1 MEVVVL
7 GSGGAFRLPYLG
19 CHCANCEAARA
30 DPRQRR
36 TTTSLWLHDG
46 ASILLDAG
54 PDLYQQALREGI
66 GRLDGVFVTHLHR
79 DHMLGL
85 ECLETL
91 VRYGQAGQP
100 VQVFGPPDMVE
111 TAAVQFD
118 YLVRLRLIEL
128 RALAP
133 GTPVEFMAHR
143 VTPFAVAHHHIT
155 TYGYRVERPGAWSL
169 VYVPDVKGL
178 PGNGVVT
185 TAPLPPAM
193 VGADLFFVDATF
205 DETDL
210 VGLGH
215 ITWQQAAALGARSG
229 AGRTVLV
236 HLSHRVDFAAL
247 RRATN
252 ERLLEGYDGQR
263 FTL

>member
-19 CHCANCEAARA
+19 CHCQNCEAARA

-36 TTTSLWLHDG
+36 TTTSLWLHDS

-54 PDLYQQALREGI
+54 PDLYHQALREGI
-66 GRLDGVFVTHLHR
+66 ERLDGVVVTHLHR

-91 VRYGQAGQP
+91 VRYGQGGQP
-100 VQVFGPPDMVE
+100 VQVFGPPDMVS
-111 TAAVQFD
+111 AARLQFD
-118 YLVRLRLIEL
+118 YLVRLGLVEL

-133 GTPVEFMAHR
+133 GVPVELVGCR
-143 VTPFAVAHHHIT
+143 VTPFAVTHHTIT

-169 VYVPDVKGL
+169 VYVPDIKGL
-178 PGNGVVT
+178 PGDGDLG

-193 VGADLFFVDATF
+193 LGADLFFVDATF
-205 DETDL
+205 DETAW
-210 VGLGH
+210 VGHGH

-236 HLSHRVDFAAL
+236 HLSHRVNLAAL
-247 RRATN
+247 RRATS